1 VRPPDEWTPIGVS
14 PKLDPVSEGGTPAL
28 RASDADR
35 ERAATALG
43 EAAAHGRLTLDELT
57 ERLDR
62 AYAARTQTELEELVA
77 DLPAATA
84 SAVSR
89 VKATT
94 RIEKTRRWRLAP
106 KATVLAVMGGV
117 ELDLRR
123 AEIESA
129 EVELTCIAVMGG
141 IEIVVP
147 EGVDVDLTGF
157 AVMGGKSQKVR
168 DVPIRPGAPLIRI
181 AGYAFMGGIEVRSR
195 SGADRVPDRLQL
207 EE

>member
-1 VRPPDEWTPIGVS
+1 MSGE
-14 PKLDPVSEGGTPAL
+14 GTPAV

-77 DLPAATA
+77 DLPAGTA
-84 SAVSR
+84 SAPAR
-89 VKATT
+89 VKSTT
-94 RIEKTRRWRLAP
+94 RIVAVMSGVEKTRRWRLAP
-106 KATVLAVMGGV
+106 KAKVIAVMGGV

-123 AEIESA
+123 AEIESS

-147 EGVDVDLTGF
+147 EGVEVDLTGF
-157 AVMGGKSQKVR
+157 AVMGGKSLNVR
-168 DVPIRPGAPLIRI
+168 DVPSRPGAPLIRI

>member
-1 VRPPDEWTPIGVS
+1 M
-14 PKLDPVSEGGTPAL
+14 SEGGSPAL

-62 AYAARTQTELEELVA
+62 AYAARTQTELEQLVA

-84 SAVSR
+84 PAPAR
-89 VKATT
+89 AKPTT
-94 RIEKTRRWRLAP
+94 RIVAVMSGVEKTRRWRLAS
-106 KATVLAVMGGV
+106 KATVVAVMGGV

-123 AEIESA
+123 AEIESSM
-129 EVELTCIAVMGG
+129 VELTCITVMGG

-147 EGVDVDLTGF
+147 EGVEVDLTGF
-157 AVMGGKSQKVR
+157 ALMGGKSLNVR
-168 DVPIRPGAPLIRI
+168 DTPTRPGAPLIRI